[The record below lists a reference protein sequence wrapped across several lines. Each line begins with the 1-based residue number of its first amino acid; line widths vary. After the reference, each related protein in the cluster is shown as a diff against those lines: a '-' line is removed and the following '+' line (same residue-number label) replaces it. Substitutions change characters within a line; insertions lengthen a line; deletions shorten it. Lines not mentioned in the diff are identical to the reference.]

1 MYGLRSRL
9 FVLFNS
15 YLLKPLRTIKLVT
28 VNVMLQEDV
37 LHLNDNS
44 KVLLYIS
51 SPVNLSTF
59 KQI

>member
-44 KVLLYIS
+44 RYCYTSQV
-51 SPVNLSTF
+51 
-59 KQI
+59 Q